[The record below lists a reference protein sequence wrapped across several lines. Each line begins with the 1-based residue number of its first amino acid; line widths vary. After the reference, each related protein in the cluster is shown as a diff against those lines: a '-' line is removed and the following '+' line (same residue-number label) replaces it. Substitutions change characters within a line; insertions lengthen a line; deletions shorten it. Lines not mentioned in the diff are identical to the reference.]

1 MEELVYEEKDMIQI
15 IEGTL
20 QLVLNCKED
29 LYVWEENENT
39 RKSFER

>member
-15 IEGTL
+15 I
-20 QLVLNCKED
+20 VLNCKED